1 MEGGSAAARQSGE
14 RAMFETYY
22 PCADRDE
29 RPEATDRYCDVPLGV
44 EAAWPPDDAD
54 DPAATTAN

>member
-1 MEGGSAAARQSGE
+1 
-14 RAMFETYY
+14 MFETYY

-29 RPEATDRYCDVPLGV
+29 RPETTDRYCDVPLGV